1 MARVESSISSEGL
14 GLVGP
19 WFGLGWL
26 GMSLG
31 VTKRLSEGLVVALGR
46 NIWDKSRAGPN
57 LSQMGPCARPVRL
70 RASCRSSQ
78 EYFLGRNIWDK
89 SRAGPNLSQM
99 GPCARPVRL
108 RASCRALT
116 VEIYDGYWAVKVP
129 CGNINLTR
137 NGLQKSTG
145 VPYIDGTGFQKSTGM
160 PFQA

>member
-31 VTKRLSEGLVVALGR
+31 VTKRLSEGLVVA
-46 NIWDKSRAGPN
+46 
-57 LSQMGPCARPVRL
+57 
-70 RASCRSSQ
+70 
-78 EYFLGRNIWDK
+78 LGRNIWDK